1 MVCEYMFELPRAKA
15 KIRCRYLAVDMF
27 IESIIDA
34 VRDGTPI
41 GVYLAYIRENSE
53 IMMQRDP
60 EIMKQKNFGPNV
72 PRPEPSYSIVRKEA

>member
-1 MVCEYMFELPRAKA
+1 MSTMFELPGANA

-41 GVYLAYIRENSE
+41 GVYLRYIRENSE

-60 EIMKQKNFGPNV
+60 EIMKQKTFGPNV
-72 PRPEPSYSIVRKEA
+72 PISEPSSSAVRKGA

>member
-1 MVCEYMFELPRAKA
+1 MSTTFNLPKANA

-27 IESIIDA
+27 IDSTID
-34 VRDGTPI
+34 VIRDGTPI
-41 GVYLAYIRENSE
+41 GAYLAYIRENSE

-72 PRPEPSYSIVRKEA
+72 PNPEPSYSTVRKEA

>member
-1 MVCEYMFELPRAKA
+1 MSTRFNLSRASA

-27 IESIIDA
+27 IDSTVEA
-34 VRDGTPI
+34 LRDGTPI
-41 GVYLAYIRENSE
+41 GGYLAYIRENSE

-72 PRPEPSYSIVRKEA
+72 PNPEPSYSTVRKEA